1 MKTVRFGRAVGFCL
15 KVFLFSL
22 VLIGCFPR
30 LSSADA
36 SENYIF
42 AVYPVHDPNRML
54 TAFQPLADFIAAETG
69 VPVRLV
75 VTGNYEEMT
84 RRLADGSVHFAF
96 FTSSGYVKH
105 ASSIPGLVYLA
116 TYAELDAKG
125 LVTPYYHSVIL
136 SLEEGPVDALAD
148 LKGRNFGFTD
158 KDSTSGYKVPLT
170 MLRALGIDPSSFFGK
185 LFFLGRHDAVVEALR
200 AGSIQGGAVSDGTLH
215 NAVRQYGDVFRVLAV
230 SESIPLDAVVAASG
244 VAAEH
249 AEAVRRGLASLAPD
263 SAPMSAFREQFG
275 WPAAGFVVLG
285 DEFYEPLRRALE
297 PAEDAGEQEADG

>member
-1 MKTVRFGRAVGFCL
+1 MKTQRVRPVSRSCFRA
-15 KVFLFSL
+15 FLLLL
-22 VLIGCFPR
+22 VALCFLR

-170 MLRALGIDPSSFFGK
+170 MLRALGMEPASFFGK

-215 NAVRQYGDVFRVLAV
+215 NAVRQYGDLFRVLAV
-230 SESIPLDAVVAASG
+230 SEPIPLDAVVAASG
-244 VAAEH
+244 VAVEH
-249 AEAVRRGLASLAPD
+249 VEAVRRGLASLTPD
-263 SAPMSAFREQFG
+263 SAPMRAFREQFG